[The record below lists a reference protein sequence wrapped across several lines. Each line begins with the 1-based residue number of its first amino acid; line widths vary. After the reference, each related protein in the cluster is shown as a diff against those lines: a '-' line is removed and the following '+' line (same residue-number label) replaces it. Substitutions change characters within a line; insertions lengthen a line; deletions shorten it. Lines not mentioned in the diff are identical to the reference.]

1 MTEALASKTCTPCR
15 GAIPPLTR
23 EQAEFFH
30 AQAPE
35 WQLLEEAH
43 RIERS
48 FRFRNFRE
56 ALTFVQEVG
65 ELAEAEGH
73 HPNISFGWGNA
84 TVSLQTKKIKG
95 LHENDFIM
103 ATKIDRIFARTA
115 AGVNEFCL
123 SCIAPLFSV
132 PTVSFDMRKGRM
144 RQRASWGTATRSP
157 LMFDVFQAGGQPARL
172 FATGSSFDVRLQSGF
187 RRIPTGKGRRQAN
200 IDKI

>member
-1 MTEALASKTCTPCR
+1 MSARETAELLLQVGRLVQAEGYDGELSPAQWMALRFFARANPLPALVRAEVDTGASNMTEALASKTCTPCR
-15 GAIPPLTR
+15 GGIPPLTR

-30 AQAPE
+30 AQAPD
-35 WQLLEEAH
+35 WQLAEEAL

-56 ALTFVQEVG
+56 ALSFVQEIG

-103 ATKIDRIFARTA
+103 ATKIDRIFARPATA
-115 AGVNEFCL
+115 
-123 SCIAPLFSV
+123 
-132 PTVSFDMRKGRM
+132 
-144 RQRASWGTATRSP
+144 
-157 LMFDVFQAGGQPARL
+157 
-172 FATGSSFDVRLQSGF
+172 
-187 RRIPTGKGRRQAN
+187 
-200 IDKI
+200 